1 MDSSGKFVK
10 ELLSWNLL
18 WVWIWANQP
27 IHSFLVGC
35 LNPCLQRTSVRVVL
49 PNLWVRHMVTTNKI
63 ESMKAN
69 CDHCKLQLLPTLQC
83 IIIGQDRVVV
93 VVINASYPSL
103 SLENRTTECEVH
115 SSTTKTVV
123 VYVYTPLQSTWS
135 RSLLGVDFDNAGKYY
150 SHFAFP
156 IVMLLSIDFYSCNIW
171 DSSGKDINASEARRL
186 KQSIPS
192 ATVRYFPNCNGAL
205 LLVIIIPSSSCDV
218 VWYSNGCDMLI

>member
-10 ELLSWNLL
+10 ELLSWNSL

-27 IHSFLVGC
+27 IHSFLVGG

-49 PNLWVRHMVTTNKI
+49 PNLWVCHMVTTNKI

-69 CDHCKLQLLPTLQC
+69 CDHCKLQLLQLYNV
-83 IIIGQDRVVV
+83 IVGQDRVVV

-103 SLENRTTECEVH
+103 SLENRATLINHQNGGC
-115 SSTTKTVV
+115 
-123 VYVYTPLQSTWS
+123 VYTPLQSTWS
-135 RSLLGVDFDNAGKYY
+135 RSLLGVNFDNAGKYY

-156 IVMLLSIDFYSCNIW
+156 IAMLLSIDFYSCNIW

-192 ATVRYFPNCNGAL
+192 ATVRYFPNCKGAL